1 MWIFGYGSLTWKVD
15 FPYTQRV
22 VGYIK
27 GYVRRFWHA
36 SIDHRG
42 VPGKPGR
49 VVTLVASEDPEARVW
64 GAAYEISP
72 EQEPEALGKL
82 NVRERLAD
90 NRHEVTVYDVK
101 GQKVH
106 HPVLVYVSSLNK
118 EMILGEAPLDAMANQ
133 IAERRGPSGPNYEYL
148 FQLASFMREEVPQ
161 AEDEHLFQLEEAV
174 KKILEENSETKRQCG
189 ALLTRLGPRTKR
201 G

>member
-49 VVTLVASEDPEARVW
+49 VVTLVASEDPEETVW
-64 GAAYEISP
+64 GIAYKIGP
-72 EQEPEALGKL
+72 EDQERVMAHLDHREKDGYQRTPVTFHPQDPSIQPWQLTMYLGTES
-82 NVRERLAD
+82 NPFFVGHNE
-90 NRHEVTVYDVK
+90 K
-101 GQKVH
+101 GEE
-106 HPVLVYVSSLNK
+106 S
-118 EMILGEAPLDAMANQ
+118 IAQ
-133 IAERRGPSGPNYEYL
+133 IIASAEGPSGSNKDYL
-148 FQLASFMREEVPQ
+148 FQLADTMRTLGVS
-161 AEDEHLFQLEEAV
+161 DSHLFNIESRV
-174 KKILEENSETKRQCG
+174 RKILEV
-189 ALLTRLGPRTKR
+189 
-201 G
+201 